1 MKELEGRIALVTGAS
16 RGIGRTC
23 AIALASE
30 GTSIAVNYIKSDA
43 KARAVVEEIRSA
55 GGDAF
60 AIKADVSDIAQVRKM
75 RAAIAKKYGEV
86 DILVNNAGIH
96 QHLKSWELGSEDWER
111 VIATNLTSIFN
122 TANVFAPQMMK
133 KKWGRIVNVASV
145 IGYIGTDHEVH
156 YAASKGGAVSVTKAL
171 ALELAPHGVRVN
183 AVAPGYIDT
192 DMTKFS
198 SEKER
203 RFYMSKVPLG
213 RIGKPSE
220 IADAVAFLCSDKSSY
235 ITGSVLHVNGGLALI

>member
-1 MKELEGRIALVTGAS
+1 MKDIEGRVALVTGAS
-16 RGIGRTC
+16 RGIGRAC
-23 AIALASE
+23 ALALASE
-30 GTSIAVNYIKSDA
+30 GASVVVNYVRSDE
-43 KARAVVEEIRSA
+43 KARAVVGEIKSS
-55 GGDAF
+55 GGDAIAF
-60 AIKADVSDIAQVRKM
+60 KADVSDIAQVKKM
-75 RAAIAKKYGEV
+75 RAAAAKKFGDVEL
-86 DILVNNAGIH
+86 LVNNAGIH
-96 QHLKSWELGSEDWER
+96 QHLKSWELSSADWER

-122 TANVFAPQMMK
+122 TANVFAPAMIK

-156 YAASKGGAVSVTKAL
+156 YAASKGGAVSATKAL

-203 RFYMSKVPLG
+203 KFYLAKVPMG
-213 RIGKPSE
+213 RLGKPSE
-220 IADAVAFLCSDKSSY
+220 IADAVAFLCSEKSSY
-235 ITGSVLHVNGGLALI
+235 ITGSVLHVNGGLALL